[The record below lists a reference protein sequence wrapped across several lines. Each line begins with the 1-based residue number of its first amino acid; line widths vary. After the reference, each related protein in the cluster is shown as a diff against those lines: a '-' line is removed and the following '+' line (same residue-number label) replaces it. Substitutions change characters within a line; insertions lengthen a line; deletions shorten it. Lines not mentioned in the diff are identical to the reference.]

1 MESNLILWTGFGET
15 KYGYCNGTALMIQGQ
30 CLLKELLFLQYVT
43 DTFLVLINVTF
54 CIKYSLDMLR
64 AVILCDNKE
73 RLLWASGD

>member
-1 MESNLILWTGFGET
+1 MFVEKAAITT
-15 KYGYCNGTALMIQGQ
+15 
-30 CLLKELLFLQYVT
+30 VRHRH
-43 DTFLVLINVTF
+43 FLVPINVTF